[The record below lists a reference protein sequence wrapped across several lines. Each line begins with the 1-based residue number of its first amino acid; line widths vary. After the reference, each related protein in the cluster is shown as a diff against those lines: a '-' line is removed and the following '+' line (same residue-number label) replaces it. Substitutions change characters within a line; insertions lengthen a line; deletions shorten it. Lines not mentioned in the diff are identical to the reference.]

1 MNLIFL
7 NRNKN
12 RYKDFFVISFS
23 YPPYLHKSPFENVTE
38 KALCNKKE
46 PLTEEVKKMAAEGNF
61 GPGKGFEF

>member
-1 MNLIFL
+1 M
-7 NRNKN
+7 
-12 RYKDFFVISFS
+12 ISFS